1 MSVTSL
7 TRKLSFWQTPAAPS
21 ASLATAGCRARSQGA
36 QCLPPACAGYSRP
49 VPGFSRPLHASP
61 KSAFESSPFHP
72 PSSALDCFT
81 LIPLISELDFPSAF
95 IPVALRTGGAPK
107 TPFPLSNPA
116 LSTVFTRSFL
126 PSCAPNPLPFLS
138 ASARG
143 PGCHGNNE
151 SFAIGSCPSPW
162 IHGERWPTKHGEA
175 TAQIVQPA
183 SLINEGET
191 AVHAQ
196 SVHLRSIP
204 TPTVPTCPRPLF
216 APRLP
221 KGAGWEPSRVR
232 PLVGWRR
239 RHWILRLDTVDP

>member
-126 PSCAPNPLPFLS
+126 PSCAPNPPPFPLGVGERARVPWQQRIVCDWVLPFALDS
-138 ASARG
+138 
-143 PGCHGNNE
+143 
-151 SFAIGSCPSPW
+151 
-162 IHGERWPTKHGEA
+162 
-175 TAQIVQPA
+175 
-183 SLINEGET
+183 
-191 AVHAQ
+191 
-196 SVHLRSIP
+196 
-204 TPTVPTCPRPLF
+204 
-216 APRLP
+216 
-221 KGAGWEPSRVR
+221 
-232 PLVGWRR
+232 WRTMADKT
-239 RHWILRLDTVDP
+239 W